1 MNRKSN
7 KKLVKRRKTST
18 SFSSAFKSAKQKG
31 LKEFTWNGKRYNTK
45 EKDSQSTS
53 NSSNTYK
60 GVNYANNKPKVREYN
75 GTTIG
80 NDGKYYHEKNLT
92 LQQKMDNLVAM
103 NAFGLNFA
111 NINPNVDPGSQAYH
125 FISTNPQV
133 AEYYGLDDVFQY
145 TPRSSKSNSSKSTQN
160 TRRTSTQNT
169 QPAMPSVIIS
179 SAPLS
184 RETLT
189 SPGTYYDF
197 TYVPTL
203 PY

>member
-1 MNRKSN
+1 MSGKSN
-7 KKLVKRRKTST
+7 KKLVKRRRTST
-18 SFSSAFKSAKQKG
+18 SFSSAFRSAKQKG

-45 EKDSQSTS
+45 EKDSQKTS

-60 GVNYANNKPKVREYN
+60 GINNKSIGREYN
-75 GTTIG
+75 GTSIG

-103 NAFGLNFA
+103 NAFGLNFKPG
-111 NINPNVDPGSQAYH
+111 IDPGSQAYH

-145 TPRSSKSNSSKSTQN
+145 TPRSNKSNSSKSTQN

-184 RETLT
+184 KEILT